1 MANDDWPDS
10 RERLLKDI
18 EAFDLNGP
26 PKTEEP
32 PQPARFTPAAA
43 TSVAASAAPSARP
56 VMAPVAKVA
65 PVAAAVAKPAA
76 PATPATPATPTAA
89 SEQGGSNLLATL
101 RMQAVAKLAGEE
113 KKSTQQTE
121 LLQRIS
127 SALER
132 AFLYLNDLSRQLNIL
147 KPPYEKAYSFFGVVD
162 FDEMHWEEGRAD
174 FRMQQVSSEDR
185 YYDQVTLRYRLL
197 APKQFRV
204 TRENPAQEKMRKA
217 LFDHNIAFTADEE
230 KNDRA
235 RVERATFTFPCE
247 IKAGLLIVGHPET
260 GGMAL
265 KMRNIERFGAME
277 FRMAPEALNAEA
289 LDELALLILGKPSRI
304 TQLFQRI
311 S

>member
-32 PQPARFTPAAA
+32 PPPARFTPAAA
-43 TSVAASAAPSARP
+43 AGAAARP
-56 VMAPVAKVA
+56 AMAPVAKLA
-65 PVAAAVAKPAA
+65 PAAAAAAKPVAAAAVPAPASTPAA
-76 PATPATPATPTAA
+76 APDK
-89 SEQGGSNLLATL
+89 GGSNLLATL
-101 RMQAVAKLAGEE
+101 RMQAVAKLEGEE

-185 YYDQVTLRYRLL
+185 FYDQVTLRYRLV

-260 GGMAL
+260 GSMAL

-304 TQLFQRI
+304 AQLFQRI